1 MKRFSAKLVR
11 HSQNR
16 NSKNNKSGGLKSD
29 YDDDDN
35 DEEPLNDSPRS
46 IMEGPHDSYNI
57 NSVEEMF
64 QLHRKR
70 IGFSSSSA
78 ELMAPIGRDGN
89 IGRQPQQPPV
99 MRGNSALLAENNNP
113 FDIIDTKI
121 YDDLTDPPTEGDYDF
136 GSQSFFQSHNNST
149 GQSSER
155 ILLQQNVSST
165 SNNISNS
172 NDLSDNSIPSSKKNK
187 SKKSSPSTSKTRSS
201 SEQRRSKSAQRP
213 SRRKT
218 SDLLEAADAVL
229 NKSQKVR
236 RAKSTGRAERQTTT
250 SSLHALGNEVE
261 VGEDDSE
268 SPKKR
273 KSKLEKIIELQEKN
287 QRYKDEFRKVQ
298 KDRKALKKE
307 VETKKLEVAALTK
320 EIDTQIAESSLLKLK
335 LSEAL
340 QQLDRVEQ
348 EEEHRDRFATIK
360 LQKELAA
367 LKDEYNTA
375 ISLVARMREEVESLN
390 QSVARKDEQMQEL
403 TDEVSEQTHMI
414 ESLHIELDALQRNQA
429 RDSQTREQ
437 ELQAENARLHE
448 EYGITIQRTT
458 DMVKEREEAI
468 ADLLKENED
477 LKRVL
482 EEQNNHNQREDE
494 SNQTHQEEIDH
505 LRQELD
511 QAAKALEESQ
521 DRSVLL
527 EEELEAWIVKGE
539 EMETEI
545 QRLRD
550 DVEAWERK
558 ATATEATIAVVEQ
571 NVQQE
576 AKRADKAEATLAEV
590 EQKHREQVHENE
602 RRYRETILDLK
613 EKAAAKIA
621 EAEKTPG
628 SVPPPNPQEM
638 MLQKAV
644 ADRQRKQQAAARG
657 SGWGQVISLVR
668 NSNNENEEDISEEQ
682 RRIKDLE
689 TMNADQEREIEKLK
703 SEIVRMRATYN
714 DTMYMNKKRIEQL
727 EMENDQFAAKQK
739 ALELELQQI
748 QQEEQQ
754 QALTRKPTSRTDSDS
769 SSRDDS
775 CGYSI

>member
-1 MKRFSAKLVR
+1 
-11 HSQNR
+11 
-16 NSKNNKSGGLKSD
+16 
-29 YDDDDN
+29 
-35 DEEPLNDSPRS
+35 
-46 IMEGPHDSYNI
+46 
-57 NSVEEMF
+57 
-64 QLHRKR
+64 
-70 IGFSSSSA
+70 
-78 ELMAPIGRDGN
+78 
-89 IGRQPQQPPV
+89 
-99 MRGNSALLAENNNP
+99 
-113 FDIIDTKI
+113 
-121 YDDLTDPPTEGDYDF
+121 
-136 GSQSFFQSHNNST
+136 
-149 GQSSER
+149 
-155 ILLQQNVSST
+155 
-165 SNNISNS
+165 
-172 NDLSDNSIPSSKKNK
+172 
-187 SKKSSPSTSKTRSS
+187 
-201 SEQRRSKSAQRP
+201 
-213 SRRKT
+213 
-218 SDLLEAADAVL
+218 
-229 NKSQKVR
+229 
-236 RAKSTGRAERQTTT
+236 
-250 SSLHALGNEVE
+250 
-261 VGEDDSE
+261 
-268 SPKKR
+268 
-273 KSKLEKIIELQEKN
+273 
-287 QRYKDEFRKVQ
+287 
-298 KDRKALKKE
+298 
-307 VETKKLEVAALTK
+307 
-320 EIDTQIAESSLLKLK
+320 
-335 LSEAL
+335 
-340 QQLDRVEQ
+340 
-348 EEEHRDRFATIK
+348 
-360 LQKELAA
+360 
-367 LKDEYNTA
+367 
-375 ISLVARMREEVESLN
+375 
-390 QSVARKDEQMQEL
+390 
-403 TDEVSEQTHMI
+403 
-414 ESLHIELDALQRNQA
+414 
-429 RDSQTREQ
+429 
-437 ELQAENARLHE
+437 
-448 EYGITIQRTT
+448 
-458 DMVKEREEAI
+458 
-468 ADLLKENED
+468 
-477 LKRVL
+477 
-482 EEQNNHNQREDE
+482 
-494 SNQTHQEEIDH
+494 
-505 LRQELD
+505 
-511 QAAKALEESQ
+511 
-521 DRSVLL
+521 L

-558 ATATEATIAVVEQ
+558 ATAAEATIAVVEQ

-644 ADRQRKQQAAARG
+644 ADRQRKQQAAAKG